1 MPIVVGLIVLGL
13 LIYGAIWSFDAIHA
27 HFGLGVAVGAALVV
41 LAIIAAG
48 VMRWLARRREI
59 APNLHGGGHGDW
71 THELTSDWG
80 GVRIAAGKRLCDVRI
95 GDERGSYIFADLRGA
110 RMQQPAGARGA
121 WQVVLDVRDPKHGEW
136 TLPMRDRGEAHK
148 WARILSLATQQKL

>member
-13 LIYGAIWSFDAIHA
+13 LIYGAIWSFDALHA
-27 HFGLGVAVGAALVV
+27 HFGLGVAVAVAIVV

-48 VMRWLARRREI
+48 VMRWLASRREI
-59 APNLHGGGHGDW
+59 APNLRKGEHGDW
-71 THELTSDWG
+71 THELKTDWG
-80 GVRIAAGKRLCDVRI
+80 GVRVAAGKRLCDVRV

-110 RMQQPAGARGA
+110 RMRQANGTNGA
-121 WQVVLDVRDPKHGEW
+121 WQVVLDVRDAKHGEW

-148 WARILSLATQQKL
+148 WARLLSLATQQKL

>member
-13 LIYGAIWSFDAIHA
+13 LIYGAIWSFNAIHA

-41 LAIIAAG
+41 LALIAAG
-48 VMRWLARRREI
+48 VMRWLASRREI
-59 APNLHGGGHGDW
+59 APNLRRGESGDW
-71 THELTSDWG
+71 THELRTDWG
-80 GVRIAAGKRLCDVRI
+80 GVRVAAGKRLCDVRI

-110 RMQQPAGARGA
+110 RMQEPAGGGGA
-121 WQVVLDVRDPKHGEW
+121 WQVVLDVQDAKHGEW
-136 TLPMRDRGEAHK
+136 KLPMRDRGEAHK